1 MDRASVDRLYDCDV
15 LDRHGRPIGPV
26 AELWLADGRP
36 LWAAVRKEGGVA
48 LVPIRGA
55 QVRDRRLVVPV
66 DKREVDGAPR
76 VGGPELSEAEQ
87 VELHDHYG
95 LRVPE
100 QRLVR
105 HERGSPSPSAPSAG
119 GTSAGG
125 TSGGVSAAT
134 SRPPRRATRR
144 AR

>member
-1 MDRASVDRLYDCDV
+1 MDRSAVDRLYECDV

-26 AELWLADGRP
+26 AELWLAGGRP
-36 LWAAVRKEGGVA
+36 LWASVRSDRGVT

-66 DKREVDGAPR
+66 EKREVEDAPK
-76 VGGPELSEAEQ
+76 VGDRELSDAEQ
-87 VELHDHYG
+87 AELHDHYG
-95 LRVPE
+95 LTLPE

-105 HERGSPSPSAPSAG
+105 HERGASAP
-119 GTSAGG
+119 TSQ
-125 TSGGVSAAT
+125 
-134 SRPPRRATRR
+134 PPRQARRR

>member
-1 MDRASVDRLYDCDV
+1 MDRSAVDRLYDCDL

-26 AELWLADGRP
+26 TELWLADGRP
-36 LWAAVRKEGGVA
+36 LWAAVRRNGGTT

-66 DKREVDGAPR
+66 DKREVEDAPR
-76 VGGPELSEAEQ
+76 VDGPELSDAAH

-95 LRVPE
+95 LTLPE

-105 HERGSPSPSAPSAG
+105 YERGG
-119 GTSAGG
+119 GPPA
-125 TSGGVSAAT
+125 GVSAPT
-134 SRPPRRATRR
+134 SRPVRRGRR
-144 AR
+144 PAR

>member
-1 MDRASVDRLYDCDV
+1 MDRSAVDRLYDCDV

-26 AELWLADGRP
+26 AELWLAGGRP
-36 LWAAVRKEGGVA
+36 LWAAVRRDGGKT

-66 DKREVDGAPR
+66 EEREVEDAPR
-76 VGGPELSEAEQ
+76 VGDRDLSEAEHA
-87 VELHDHYG
+87 ELHDHYG
-95 LRVPE
+95 LRLPE

-105 HERGSPSPSAPSAG
+105 HQRGASA
-119 GTSAGG
+119 T
-125 TSGGVSAAT
+125 TT
-134 SRPPRRATRR
+134 QPPRQARRR

>member
-1 MDRASVDRLYDCDV
+1 MDPSAVDRLYDCDV

-36 LWAAVRKEGGVA
+36 LWASVLRPGGVT

-66 DKREVDGAPR
+66 DEREVENAPR
-76 VGGPELSEAEQ
+76 VRGRELSDAEQ
-87 VELHDHYG
+87 AELHDHYG
-95 LRVPE
+95 LTLPE

-105 HERGSPSPSAPSAG
+105 HERRDSAP
-119 GTSAGG
+119 
-125 TSGGVSAAT
+125 T
-134 SRPPRRATRR
+134 SRPRRRAKPP

>member
-1 MDRASVDRLYDCDV
+1 MERPTVDRLCDCDV

-36 LWAAVRKEGGVA
+36 LWASVRRDGKTT

-66 DKREVDGAPR
+66 EEREVEEAPPVEGR
-76 VGGPELSEAEQ
+76 EPTDAEQ
-87 VELHDHYG
+87 ARLHDHYG
-95 LRVPE
+95 LKLPG

-105 HERGSPSPSAPSAG
+105 YERGVTAP
-119 GTSAGG
+119 
-125 TSGGVSAAT
+125 T
-134 SRPPRRATRR
+134 SRPPRRATRP